1 MEGLPSPT
9 PSVNTQDTVS
19 LQAQTKKR
27 QRSASMHSATSS
39 SSPKR
44 SQSQG
49 PIQEATSTQPA
60 TLPEYA
66 EDVDVPMSISPPHAT
81 PDASSPPAYSGGSK
95 SAPMWRDVSGE
106 QKTRLAETMMSAAM
120 NVGETWYLVAAPWFR
135 RWQKAVNGTEDK
147 EGLVEEKD
155 LGPVDNSELLDE
167 SGELIAQL
175 EEGTNVIYVPEQLW
189 EMLRVW

>member
-9 PSVNTQDTVS
+9 PSVTAQDTVN

-49 PIQEATSTQPA
+49 PIQDA
-60 TLPEYA
+60 TLTQTTPLPEDT
-66 EDVDVPMSISPPHAT
+66 EDVDVLMSISSPHSM
-81 PDASSPPAYSGGSK
+81 PDASSPPAYSGGSH
-95 SAPMWRDVSGE
+95 SAPMWQDVSGE
-106 QKTRLAETMMSAAM
+106 QKNRLAETMRNTAM

-167 SGELIAQL
+167 SGQLIAQL